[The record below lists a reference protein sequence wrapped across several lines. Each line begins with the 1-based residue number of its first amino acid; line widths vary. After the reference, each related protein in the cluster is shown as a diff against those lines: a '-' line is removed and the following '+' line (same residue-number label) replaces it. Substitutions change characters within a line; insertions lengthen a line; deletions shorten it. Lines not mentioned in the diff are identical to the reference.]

1 MRRSRYRRGR
11 IARHRLTAL
20 VVIGTL
26 SACGDSTAASTS
38 PPPGASTASDAAQV
52 AGTAPLVG
60 RWMQIHTC
68 AQLVAGLE
76 EADLGATAPAM
87 VVDFFPQA
95 SVKELAT
102 KDDLCSGAKP
112 QRHFHFFDAAGSFGS
127 LDQHEQQVD
136 DGTYAIDG
144 RTLQIG
150 DGAWKFMISDNQLTL
165 EPMITDEQITEA
177 LADPSAWSVAGWVVA
192 VAYPASTWRR
202 VACKGWC

>member
-1 MRRSRYRRGR
+1 MRKSRHRRGR
-11 IARHRLTAL
+11 GARSRLTAL
-20 VVIGTL
+20 VVTGAL
-26 SACGDSTAASTS
+26 SACSGSTAASTA
-38 PPPGASTASDAAQV
+38 PAHGASTTSDAAQV

-127 LDQHEQQVD
+127 LDQHERQVD
-136 DGTYAIDG
+136 DGTYEIFG
-144 RTLQIG
+144 GTLHIG
-150 DGAWKFMISDNQLTL
+150 DGAWMFTISENRLTL
-165 EPMITDEQITEA
+165 EPRITDEQITAA